1 LGPGRLL
8 VVGNPF
14 FLARHRPLT
23 LALGRRLASVK
34 EAAIEED
41 SRAREAAYLARAF
54 VTARLWPPT
63 LEALR
68 AARGRFRK
76 EPATFARISRRAA
89 RTIAK
94 SPDRDLVLQYF
105 AMSSP
110 AVEASPSA
118 YAIYTDLTMAQAR
131 RSWPAWAPFDSER
144 RYAAWTALESRTYRD
159 AVRVFT
165 FSEATRR
172 SVIADYGTDPARVV
186 TVGAAGNY
194 DEASAGE
201 RPYGNRTLIF
211 NGSEFERKGGDR
223 ALAAFRLVRARFPDA
238 RLTIVANPRIADE
251 PGVLVAGRLGRAEL
265 FALFDATDV
274 VLAPTRFDGFPGFVL
289 EAMSR
294 GVVAVL
300 SDAEPMNE
308 IVTDGCDGYVVSPP
322 TPERLAERIVAL
334 FENEPLL
341 REIGTAGRERVTR
354 DWNWDAVAAR
364 MLDSLA
370 NGALP

>member
-1 LGPGRLL
+1 MGPGRLL

-23 LALGRRLASVK
+23 LALGRRLSSVK
-34 EAAIEED
+34 ELAIEEK
-41 SRAREAAYLARAF
+41 SRAREAAYVAQAF

-63 LEALR
+63 LDALR

-94 SPDRDLVLQYF
+94 APDHDLVLQYF
-105 AMSSP
+105 SMSSP
-110 AVEASPSA
+110 ATEASPSE

-131 RSWPAWAPFDSER
+131 RSWPPWAPFDSER
-144 RYAAWTALESRTYRD
+144 GYAAWTALEARTYRD

-172 SVIADYGTDPARVV
+172 SVIADYGADPARVV
-186 TVGAAGNY
+186 AVGAAGNY
-194 DEASAGE
+194 DEAS
-201 RPYGNRTLIF
+201 RDDRTYGNRTLVF

-238 RLTIVANPRIADE
+238 RLTIVANSRIADE
-251 PGVLVAGRLGRAEL
+251 PGVRVAGRLGRAEL
-265 FALFDATDV
+265 FALFDATDI

-294 GVVAVL
+294 GVAAVL

-308 IVTDGCDGYVVSPP
+308 IVADGRDGYVVSPP

-334 FENEPLL
+334 FENEALL

-370 NGALP
+370 SDALP